1 MAGIVEDADNRPTT
15 PEAGNNDPFTVN
27 EDAELLVSFHGWD
40 PIDSDQPPAVQ
51 SLLLGKDVNKEP
63 PPLPQ
68 GQHNPLG
75 GGGLTEGVASFVLGR
90 SRHIAARHE

>member
-1 MAGIVEDADNRPTT
+1 MEEADNRPTT

-51 SLLLGKDVNKEP
+51 SLPLDKDVNKEP
-63 PPLPQ
+63 PPLPHLQ
-68 GQHNPLG
+68 IERNRTFTKVPKRLI
-75 GGGLTEGVASFVLGR
+75 E
-90 SRHIAARHE
+90 EK

>member
-63 PPLPQ
+63 PPLTQ

-75 GGGLTEGVASFVLGR
+75 GGVNGGGSVVCSGTFASYSG
-90 SRHIAARHE
+90 SP

>member
-1 MAGIVEDADNRPTT
+1 VEEADNRPTT

-63 PPLPQ
+63 PPLLHFRIERNRTFTKVPKR
-68 GQHNPLG
+68 LI
-75 GGGLTEGVASFVLGR
+75 E
-90 SRHIAARHE
+90 EK